1 MIMETQ
7 TTHAVER
14 SRIGYIDIYRA
25 IGITLMVIG
34 HTAISLPIMTYI
46 MSFHMP
52 MFFFISGFLFRGNRP
67 WKPYIVKKIR
77 TLAVPYLAFGIIA
90 ITIVYFGKPSVFP
103 QKLSAFLVY
112 STEEYPLA
120 TAMWFLAA
128 LFVGNVVYFAI
139 DRVGNDIIK
148 TLVIVALSVFGEL
161 FTHIT
166 NIVLPYAIAP
176 ALVGVGLMHIG
187 RLMRPYEQ
195 QLVSLKGYVVVYL
208 AILGAAL
215 SLIEGCVSMR
225 SGTYPNAILFWV
237 VAVINIVVALNVA
250 SFIDRCLKQGP
261 IKRCLVKLGQNAIV
275 YVIFNQQCI
284 KAAEVVANRLKPA
297 MIQQPV
303 CFLLAM
309 ALLYCCTE
317 FVTRTKLRW
326 FIGKD

>member
-1 MIMETQ
+1 MDTQ
-7 TTHAVER
+7 ATHTVER

-25 IGITLMVIG
+25 IGIMLMVIG
-34 HTAISLPIMTYI
+34 HTAISLTTMTYI

-67 WKPYIVKKIR
+67 WKPYIIKKFR
-77 TLAVPYLAFGIIA
+77 TLVVPYLSFGIIA

-128 LFVGNVVYFAI
+128 LFVSNVVYFVI
-139 DRVGNDIIK
+139 DRVNNNIIK
-148 TLVIVALSVFGEL
+148 TLVIVVLAVFGEV
-161 FTHIT
+161 FTHLT
-166 NIVLPYAIAP
+166 NIVLPYAIGP

-195 QLVSLKGYVVVYL
+195 QLVSLKSYVVIYL

-225 SGTYPNAILFWV
+225 SGTYPNIILFWV
-237 VAVINIVVALNVA
+237 VAVINIVVMLNVA
-250 SFIDRCLKQGP
+250 SFLDKRLKQGP
-261 IKRCLVKLGQNAIV
+261 IWQYLVKLGQNAIV
-275 YVIFNQQCI
+275 YVMFNQQCI
-284 KAAEVVANRLKPA
+284 KAAEVVANRLKPTI
-297 MIQQPV
+297 IQQPV

-309 ALLYCCTE
+309 ILLYCCTE